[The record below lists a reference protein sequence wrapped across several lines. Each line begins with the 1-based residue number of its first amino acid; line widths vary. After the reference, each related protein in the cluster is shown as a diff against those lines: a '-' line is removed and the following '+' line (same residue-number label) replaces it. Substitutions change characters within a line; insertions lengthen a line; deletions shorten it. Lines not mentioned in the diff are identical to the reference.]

1 MRKTPGRYE
10 VSVLPDVFLDRIV
23 TVGSIDSFFKSAKEK
38 VSIGGGSM
46 RGFKEQE
53 IIGGNAANVAK
64 ALAALGVNVNLFVVG
79 DGFAESILRW
89 YFSDYPNAKVFVMKG
104 RPGYTV
110 ALEFLEGDKHANVM
124 VSDMGDVD
132 NFDGSAFSEKDL
144 ELIARSDAVALVNW
158 SANLRGNELAVRVFS
173 LPTKKECLTF
183 LDLADP
189 GGAVSRFP
197 GLVDEVISKGL
208 LRSLSLNENELR
220 VLARFQKT
228 NVLPEPY
235 TLEDLTHAA
244 QDLSKVMSISIE
256 AHTALGTC
264 SVAGNEVASA
274 KTFSVQPKILTGA
287 GDAWNAAEI
296 FATLSGFDRQDR
308 IVFANAYAA
317 TYVSE
322 NRERSPR
329 LEDVEAFLSSKGIT
343 FS

>member
-89 YFSDYPNAKVFVMKG
+89 YFSYYPNAKVFVSKG

-132 NFDGSAFSEKDL
+132 DFDGSAFSEKDL
-144 ELIARSDAVALVNW
+144 ELIARS
-158 SANLRGNELAVRVFS
+158 
-173 LPTKKECLTF
+173 
-183 LDLADP
+183 
-189 GGAVSRFP
+189 
-197 GLVDEVISKGL
+197 
-208 LRSLSLNENELR
+208 
-220 VLARFQKT
+220 
-228 NVLPEPY
+228 
-235 TLEDLTHAA
+235 
-244 QDLSKVMSISIE
+244 
-256 AHTALGTC
+256 
-264 SVAGNEVASA
+264 
-274 KTFSVQPKILTGA
+274 
-287 GDAWNAAEI
+287 
-296 FATLSGFDRQDR
+296 
-308 IVFANAYAA
+308 
-317 TYVSE
+317 
-322 NRERSPR
+322 
-329 LEDVEAFLSSKGIT
+329 
-343 FS
+343 